1 MTLRVTIGGMRK
13 FFIAVIAF
21 ASVILLLV
29 AGAVV
34 FRDDLVRYAVL
45 RFLADDD
52 RLTLT
57 RIEGLQVGTTQLTI
71 AELEFLLHAS
81 QQRLVIS
88 GLEVEYH
95 VSSVVRVPQVG
106 AVTMASVQLFAG
118 STSGAGDATSGAGE
132 TADEEVAVSDTRISE
147 LLTLLREFPL
157 ARIAI
162 DDLRIPQRSMPL
174 AFALERREGT
184 LDVQITSGEL
194 QLQAGFTQPQADA
207 EARFDLELQRD
218 AMAAVDVTLALV
230 PDGDVFT
237 VNGSGVVD
245 VANLDALLGALEQ
258 AELPIPLRSAALEWD
273 ATGTI
278 ADDLNGGLFRDDP
291 QTFVVGLQAGS
302 RAVLRDSLADGLGE
316 LTVES
321 TSRTELT
328 ITTGAGLSL
337 SGTLPLKLDGSFDGQ
352 PFGTEAQWRLAGCAL
367 DAAAPCAI
375 NFDGTASYG
384 SHTLS
389 GSISAS
395 ARDAGVYELVTR
407 DLIVGGIPEWL
418 PYADVRAML
427 KRDADAGTLGFETTL
442 FTRGTPS
449 PLDVAVNGTYALD
462 NGVAELQL
470 MLPETAFT
478 DQGRA
483 LSSWFRDWP
492 FAFDVLAGSVAADAS
507 LQWREGVLVGD
518 VTMELDELG
527 GFYNDFFFRG
537 LDGMLQADVDTAGV
551 FPVSTPPLSLR
562 AAGVDVGLPMENLR
576 LDFSIDADG
585 VVHIAQVS
593 TDILDGTI
601 SGTNIAYDPARERN
615 DVLIEFSG
623 LQIERMFD
631 LIEYKG
637 VEAKGAVSGEIPLT
651 ITRNGVEVAQGR
663 LEADAP
669 GGSIR
674 YLAAATGASGNA
686 GLDLMYQALGNYQY
700 ESLTSGI
707 EYTPDGELLLD
718 MKLQGHNPDMRNG
731 QRINLN
737 LTLSDN
743 VPALLESLQAARR
756 IEDFLAEQY
765 Q

>member
-1 MTLRVTIGGMRK
+1 MRK

-45 RFLADDD
+45 RFLSDDD
-52 RLTLT
+52 RLALT

-71 AELEFLLHAS
+71 AELEFLLHES

-88 GLEVEYH
+88 GLDVDYH
-95 VSSVVRVPQVG
+95 VNSVVRIPQIG
-106 AVTMASVQLFAG
+106 AVTMKSVQLIAVP
-118 STSGAGDATSGAGE
+118 TSSAGDTTGRAGE
-132 TADEEVAVSDTRISE
+132 TPDDDVPVSDARISE
-147 LLTLLREFPL
+147 MLALLREFPL
-157 ARIAI
+157 TRIAI

-174 AFALERREGT
+174 AFALERRDGA
-184 LDVQITSGEL
+184 LDARITSGEL
-194 QLQAGFTQPQADA
+194 QLHASFAQSQPDA

-218 AMAAVDVTLALV
+218 ATPAVVVTLALV
-230 PDGDVFT
+230 PGGDAYT
-237 VNGSGVVD
+237 VNGSGSVD
-245 VANLDALLGALEQ
+245 VADLNALLGALEQ
-258 AELPIPLRSAALEWD
+258 ADLPIPLRSAALQWD
-273 ATGTI
+273 ASGTI

-291 QTFVVGLQAGS
+291 QTFIVGLQAGS

-316 LTVES
+316 IAIES
-321 TSRTELT
+321 TGRTELT
-328 ITTGAGLSL
+328 IATGAGLAL
-337 SGTLPLKLDGSFDGQ
+337 SGTLPLKVAGSFDGRA
-352 PFGTEAQWRLAGCAL
+352 FGTDAQWRLAGCAL

-375 NFDGTASYG
+375 NFDGTADYG
-384 SHTLS
+384 SHSLS

-395 ARDAGVYELVTR
+395 ARDAGIYELVTR

-418 PYADVRAML
+418 PYADVRATL
-427 KRDADAGTLGFETTL
+427 QHDPGAGTLAFDTTMS
-442 FTRGTPS
+442 TRGTPS
-449 PLDVAVNGTYALD
+449 PLDVAANGTYSFAG
-462 NGVAELQL
+462 GVAEMKLA
-470 MLPETAFT
+470 LPETVFT

-483 LSSWFRDWP
+483 LSAWFRDWP
-492 FAFDVLAGSVAADAS
+492 FAFDVLAGSIAADAS

-518 VTMELDELG
+518 VTAELDELG
-527 GFYNDFFFRG
+527 GFYADYFFRG
-537 LDGMLQADVDTAGV
+537 LDGTLQADVDTAGV
-551 FPVSTPPLSLR
+551 LPVSTPPLTLT

-576 LDFSIDADG
+576 LEFSIGTDG
-585 VVHIAQVS
+585 VLHIAQVS
-593 TDILDGTI
+593 TDILDGKI

-623 LQIERMFD
+623 LQIERMLD

-651 ITRNGVEVAQGR
+651 ITPDGVEVAQGR

-674 YLAAATGASGNA
+674 YIAAATGASGNA

-707 EYTPDGELLLD
+707 EYTPDGELLFD

-756 IEDFLAEQY
+756 IEDFLEAQY

>member
-1 MTLRVTIGGMRK
+1 MRK

-45 RFLADDD
+45 RFLSDDD
-52 RLTLT
+52 RLALT
-57 RIEGLQVGTTQLTI
+57 RIEGLQVGTTQLAI
-71 AELEFLLHAS
+71 AELEFLLHES

-88 GLEVEYH
+88 GLDVDYY
-95 VSSVVRVPQVG
+95 VSSLVRMPQVG
-106 AVTMASVQLFAG
+106 AVTMKSVQLIAEP
-118 STSGAGDATSGAGE
+118 TSSAGDTGRAREPAAENAS
-132 TADEEVAVSDTRISE
+132 VSDTRVSE

-157 ARIAI
+157 TRIAI

-174 AFALERREGT
+174 AFALERREGA
-184 LDVQITSGEL
+184 LDAQITSGEL
-194 QLQAGFTQPQADA
+194 QLQARFVQPQADA

-218 AMAAVDVTLALV
+218 AMPAIDVTLALV
-230 PDGDVFT
+230 PGGDAYA
-237 VNGSGVVD
+237 VNGTGSID
-245 VANLDALLGALEQ
+245 VADLNALLGALEQ
-258 AELPIPLRSAALEWD
+258 AELPIPLRSAALQWD
-273 ATGTI
+273 ASGTI
-278 ADDLNGGLFRDDP
+278 ADDLDGGLFSDDP
-291 QTFVVGLQAGS
+291 QTFIVGLQAGS

-316 LTVES
+316 IAVES
-321 TSRTELT
+321 TGRTELT
-328 ITTGAGLSL
+328 ITTGAGLAL
-337 SGTLPLKLDGSFDGQ
+337 SGALPLKVDGSLDGQ
-352 PFGTEAQWRLAGCAL
+352 AFGTDAQWRLAGCAL

-375 NFDGTASYG
+375 NFDGSANYG
-384 SHTLS
+384 SHSLS

-407 DLIVGGIPEWL
+407 DLVVGGIPEWL
-418 PYADVRAML
+418 PYADVRATL
-427 KRDADAGTLGFETTL
+427 KHDADAGTLAFEATL

-449 PLDVAVNGTYALD
+449 PLDVTANGTYSFD
-462 NGVAELQL
+462 GGVAVMKLT
-470 MLPETAFT
+470 LPETAFT

-483 LSSWFRDWP
+483 LSAWFRDWP

-518 VTMELDELG
+518 VMTDLDELG
-527 GFYNDFFFRG
+527 GFYADYFFRG
-537 LDGMLQADVDTAGV
+537 LDGTLQANVDTAGAL
-551 FPVSTPPLSLR
+551 PVSTPPLTLT

-576 LDFSIDADG
+576 LDFSIDTNG
-585 VVHIAQVS
+585 VLHIAQVS
-593 TDILDGTI
+593 TDILDGQI

-623 LQIERMFD
+623 LQIERMLD

-651 ITRNGVEVAQGR
+651 ITPNGVEVAQGR